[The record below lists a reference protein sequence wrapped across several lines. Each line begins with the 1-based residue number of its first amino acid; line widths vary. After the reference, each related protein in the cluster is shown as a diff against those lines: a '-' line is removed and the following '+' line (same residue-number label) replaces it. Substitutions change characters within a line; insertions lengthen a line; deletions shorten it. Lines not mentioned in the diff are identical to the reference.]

1 MKKIPAARTPAA
13 FSLIEV
19 VLALGLTSFCLIA
32 LLGLLPVGLHS
43 NQDAI
48 QQAEASDVLSA
59 AISDLYATPSTTP
72 PGMATNSCQFR
83 IPIPANPVTASSVIS
98 TLYFVGNGQWSTSLQ
113 GGSLYRLTI
122 TALTNGASARTATF
136 LDLKVTRPASV
147 AVNNATETLETFVA
161 LNRN

>member
-1 MKKIPAARTPAA
+1 MNKIPAARTPAA

-48 QQAEASDVLSA
+48 QQAQASAVLSA
-59 AISDLYATPSTTP
+59 AISDLYATPSSPGQSTT
-72 PGMATNSCQFR
+72 SVQFR

-113 GGSLYRLTI
+113 NGSLYRLTI
-122 TALTNGASARTATF
+122 TALTNGGSLRTATF

-147 AVNNATETLETFVA
+147 AVSQATETLETFVA